1 MGNVFLFCYD
11 YKCEEI
17 CLWCCYD
24 LSFRPNLCQS
34 FPVGLLRSAST
45 TCMLVNKT
53 LVVTISLRTYSLV
66 FASMRTHL
74 LIALGVPALTL

>member
-1 MGNVFLFCYD
+1 MLMVLLRHVIQTKLVSIIRC
-11 YKCEEI
+11 
-17 CLWCCYD
+17 
-24 LSFRPNLCQS
+24 R
-34 FPVGLLRSAST
+34 LLRSEST

>member
-1 MGNVFLFCYD
+1 MCFSFVMIINVKKYAYGIVMTCHSDQTCVNHSLSVI
-11 YKCEEI
+11 EI
-17 CLWCCYD
+17 CEYYMY
-24 LSFRPNLCQS
+24 
-34 FPVGLLRSAST
+34 AS
-45 TCMLVNKT
+45 KQT

>member
-1 MGNVFLFCYD
+1 MLMV
-11 YKCEEI
+11 
-17 CLWCCYD
+17 
-24 LSFRPNLCQS
+24 
-34 FPVGLLRSAST
+34 LLRHVIQTKLVSIIRCRLLRAAST